1 MLDLESAPGF
11 ILHVMDSEIYS
22 IGTIGEQTGLS
33 ADTLRYYEKIGLLDD
48 IQRTGGQRRY
58 SQRHLDQLKF
68 IRRAQAMDFSLKE
81 ISQLLKLRKDPV
93 GSRAEA
99 RTLAEDKLD
108 AINRRIKTLRSLQK
122 ELKGLIDEC
131 HGSGPGACPI
141 IQGLEKGVSH
151 EP

>member
-1 MLDLESAPGF
+1 M
-11 ILHVMDSEIYS
+11 
-22 IGTIGEQTGLS
+22 S

-58 SQRHLDQLKF
+58 SQRHLDQLQF

-81 ISQLLKLRKDPV
+81 IAQLLKLRKDPV
-93 GSRAEA
+93 GSRTEVRA
-99 RTLAEDKLD
+99 LAEDKLD
-108 AINRRIKTLRSLQK
+108 AINRRIKTLRSLKK

-141 IQGLEKGVSH
+141 IKGLEMK
-151 EP
+151 E